1 MRGVSPLL
9 VIVSLTITALLLLRA
24 EFFSQTSEIHRQ
36 LRLLRRLNIV
46 KGSERSQES
55 EEEKETVA
63 EDENDISQWL
73 FLSPEKA
80 CKPRH
85 QVAFA
90 KTHKTGSSSLQN
102 ILLRHGNKHNLTFA
116 LPKNSWMFD
125 FNRPFELKMLSNPP
139 WTSIDLFVF
148 HSVWNYEEVHKVLP
162 SALYVTLLR
171 DPVACFESN
180 YVYMGLQGVFKMDIN
195 EFAISKAALG
205 LSRSNLTLP
214 KSGITRI
221 IGKNQELWD
230 LGLDVESMEHP
241 PMVSARIKELDD
253 EFDFVLL
260 AEHFDESLVILA
272 RKLCWDLEEV
282 RYLRQNSRKA
292 SKVSNITVEAK
303 EALTNW
309 LEADFQLYRHF
320 EQKYQQEVESY
331 GSDQLTADVA
341 KLRQLNKQLMDDC
354 VLEVADNSKLKGD
367 FKTALNNGIVEGYLI
382 DPSKPW
388 CNPFAI
394 SEPSFTKKVREKQNA
409 WAEQKKKRGA
419 GKV

>member
-1 MRGVSPLL
+1 M
-9 VIVSLTITALLLLRA
+9 AA
-24 EFFSQTSEIHRQ
+24 DE
-36 LRLLRRLNIV
+36 N
-46 KGSERSQES
+46 
-55 EEEKETVA
+55 
-63 EDENDISQWL
+63 ENDIDQWI
-73 FLSPEKA
+73 FLPQEKA

-85 QVAFA
+85 QIAFA

-102 ILLRHGNKHNLTFA
+102 ILLRHGDIHNLTFA

-125 FNRPFELKMLSNPP
+125 FKKPFELSMLSNPP

-148 HSVWNYEEVHKVLP
+148 HSVWNYEEVLRVLP

-171 DPVACFESN
+171 EPVACFESN
-180 YVYMGLQGVFKMDIN
+180 YVYMGLQGVYEMDIN
-195 EFAISKAALG
+195 EFAKSKAALG
-205 LSRSNLTLP
+205 LSRSNLTIP
-214 KSGITRI
+214 KTGITRI
-221 IGKNQELWD
+221 IGKNQQLWD
-230 LGLDVESMEHP
+230 LGLDGESIEDP
-241 PMVSARIKELDD
+241 SMVSARIKELDD

-272 RKLCWDLEEV
+272 RKLCWELEEV

-292 SKVSNITVEAK
+292 NKVSNITVAAK
-303 EALTNW
+303 ESLTKW

-320 EQKYQQEVESY
+320 EQKYQEEVESY
-331 GSDQLTADVA
+331 GTEKLTADVA

-394 SEPSFTKKVREKQNA
+394 SEPSFTKKVREKQRV
-409 WAEQKKKRGA
+409 WAEKKMKRGA
-419 GKV
+419 VQV